1 MTPDF
6 KRLCEAAEAVEY
18 SYQENLRPA
27 EAEAVVRA
35 VLMALKEPSEGA
47 LKAARLRLYRYRHN
61 DEPDVLDTN
70 PMAWEAMLGHI
81 LGEPLK
87 GDPVGED

>member
-1 MTPDF
+1 MTPDM

-35 VLMALKEPSEGA
+35 VLMALPDLDGGERYAAGEWSRRNADAMISDILAEPA
-47 LKAARLRLYRYRHN
+47 KA
-61 DEPDVLDTN
+61 
-70 PMAWEAMLGHI
+70 
-81 LGEPLK
+81 
-87 GDPVGED
+87 